1 MSLGLDALK
10 RMAKGD
16 KAGGARAVAQILN
29 TLDHASREE
38 MLADIE
44 AEDAALASEI
54 RSLMF
59 TFEDLA
65 GLDARSLGELARA
78 TDLSKLALALRGAG
92 PSVVDAF
99 CKAMSR
105 RQAAMLKDDVEALG
119 PQRAS
124 DVEGARQEV
133 LRVARRLES
142 EGRLVLRPGPGDVY
156 I

>member
-1 MSLGLDALK
+1 MVKA
-10 RMAKGD
+10 D
-16 KAGGARAVAQILN
+16 KAGGARAVARILN
-29 TLDHASREE
+29 TLDFASREE
-38 MLADIE
+38 VLDSIE
-44 AEDAALASEI
+44 MEDPDLASEI

-59 TFEDLA
+59 VFEDLA

-78 TDLSKLALALRGAG
+78 VDPARLALALRGLDA
-92 PSVVDAF
+92 SVVDAF
-99 CKAMSR
+99 CKSMSQ

-133 LRVARRLES
+133 LRVARRLEA
-142 EGRLVLRPGPGDVY
+142 EGRLALRPGPGDVY